1 MYGTTAPQ
9 TSEVE
14 AHGAGIGTSE
24 RIECIH
30 VVDGRACVRA
40 CRYVC
45 TVDTVQLHRTSDQ
58 ASPPT
63 VPCAAPKQART
74 HACIQASENACLG
87 CTTGERPGCRL
98 WSRLPSSATP
108 DPPERFP
115 PFLHVPGQI
124 DRALTRL
131 RLEFF
136 HVRASGRKVV
146 SGVERGAEGGG

>member
-1 MYGTTAPQ
+1 M
-9 TSEVE
+9 
-14 AHGAGIGTSE
+14 GTSE
-24 RIECIH
+24 RIVCIH

-87 CTTGERPGCRL
+87 CTTGERPGCSIVVP
-98 WSRLPSSATP
+98 SRLPSSATP

-115 PFLHVPGQI
+115 PFLHMPGQI
-124 DRALTRL
+124 GRGLTRL
-131 RLEFF
+131 PLGFF
-136 HVRASGRKVV
+136 PRAS
-146 SGVERGAEGGG
+146 EREGGGGWGGAGGGGRRAEGETCGGSRLGEV